1 MSSWTSMFRSAGL
14 GAVVAAALAL
24 VLLIGSGAVQA
35 DGSGLTLD
43 AAEATI
49 TVDGNNSDWAA
60 ITGLTVTLEQI
71 EIPAGVEWDEP
82 GAVDPIDA
90 TVKVAT
96 DDSKIYVLFEV
107 PDDYDFDPADHNFSA
122 SPNVMFLIDA
132 AAGPHMGAGD
142 DDLETGLGMVDIW
155 HWELDCAAGVTS
167 GGGDAGSGNDP
178 DCNLDDEYS
187 TDPEE
192 REDDGG
198 GDTANAAAE
207 NSIAGVWSHTNSAGG
222 IGAAGTWIFEMSRP
236 LQTGDPEDAQFTAG
250 GTAKMAL
257 AYFDADEGLEG
268 WTDTG
273 HLVSSEEGWIVINL
287 PGAAQD
293 TPTPTAGPTAT
304 ASPGTVPTSG
314 GPPGDDGG
322 ILAPLALVL
331 ALGGAALVAGLGALY
346 LRVRARAV

>member
-1 MSSWTSMFRSAGL
+1 MSLLTRTSGKAAIVL
-14 GAVVAAALAL
+14 LAALAVLML
-24 VLLIGSGAVQA
+24 VAVACGDDDDGASPTAEPTA
-35 DGSGLTLD
+35 DPTVAPTASPTAAPTAEPTDTGGGDTPEITID
-43 AAEATI
+43 AATATI
-49 TVDGNNSDWAA
+49 TVDGDASDWADIEGA
-60 ITGLTVTLEQI
+60 TVTLKQF
-71 EIPAGVEWDEP
+71 EIPDGVDWDAP
-82 GAVDPIDA
+82 GVVDPIDA

-96 DDSKIYVLFEV
+96 DSSNIYVLFEV
-107 PDDYDFDPADHNFSA
+107 PDDYDFDPGDHNFSA

-142 DDLETGLGMVDIW
+142 DDFETGLGMVDIW

-167 GGGDAGSGNDP
+167 GGGDAGSGDDP

-250 GTAKMAL
+250 GTAKIAL

-273 HLVSSEEGWIVINL
+273 HVTSAENGWIEVTL
-287 PGAAQD
+287 P
-293 TPTPTAGPTAT
+293 
-304 ASPGTVPTSG
+304 
-314 GPPGDDGG
+314 
-322 ILAPLALVL
+322 
-331 ALGGAALVAGLGALY
+331 
-346 LRVRARAV
+346 